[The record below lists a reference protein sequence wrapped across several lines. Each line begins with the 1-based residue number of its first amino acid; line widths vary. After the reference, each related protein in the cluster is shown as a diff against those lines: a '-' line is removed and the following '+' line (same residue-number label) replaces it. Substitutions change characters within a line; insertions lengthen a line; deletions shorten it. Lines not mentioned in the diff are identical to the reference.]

1 MVATIIPTATTVAQH
16 ILETYTQLAELEAL
30 VEIAGLE
37 QTWVQM
43 VAEQMDTLDKHTQ
56 TEYLLEAH
64 IIQKLQRDL
73 EHNLEPLLMLAAIV
87 AEALVEVTQA
97 EAEEELEQSDLMDQE
112 LMQEM
117 AELDMFQI

>member
-1 MVATIIPTATTVAQH
+1 MQLVE
-16 ILETYTQLAELEAL
+16 LEDLEAL
-30 VEIAGLE
+30 DGLE
-37 QTWVQM
+37 QTRVQM

-87 AEALVEVTQA
+87 AEVLVEVTLR
-97 EAEEELEQSDLMDQE
+97 EAAAELEQSVLMDQE
-112 LMQEM
+112 LLEEM

>member
-1 MVATIIPTATTVAQH
+1 MTTAMDTTVAQH
-16 ILETYTQLAELEAL
+16 ILEMFTQLAELEAL

-87 AEALVEVTQA
+87 AEALVEITLR
-97 EAEEELEQSDLMDQE
+97 EAEEELEQSEVMDQE
-112 LMQEM
+112 LLEEK
-117 AELDMFQI
+117 AVLDMFQI